1 MRKSPQDAGHAAI
14 PLLLLLVL
22 CVLFMALTPVASAL
36 SNAAESNDGYLAVS
50 AMHSSEDG
58 KVTDDDGRI
67 GNGHSGADHAE
78 PNDPFQNGITGG
90 AERGADD
97 ITHGAEDMARDI
109 GDAAQGEASM
119 EDGTADDGNSSG
131 ILPWIIASIVVVA
144 VVLVILALIPNK
156 NRSH

>member
-36 SNAAESNDGYLAVS
+36 SNASESNDGYLAVS

-78 PNDPFQNGITGG
+78 PNDPFQNGITDG
-90 AERGADD
+90 AVR
-97 ITHGAEDMARDI
+97 GAEDMVRDA
-109 GDAAQGEASM
+109 GDAVQHGEASM
-119 EDGTADDGNSSG
+119 ENGTADDGNSSG
-131 ILPWIIASIVVVA
+131 ILPWIIASVVTVA

-156 NRSH
+156 NKSH

>member
-22 CVLFMALTPVASAL
+22 CVLFMVLTPVASAL
-36 SNAAESNDGYLAVS
+36 SNASESNDGYLAVS

-90 AERGADD
+90 AERG
-97 ITHGAEDMARDI
+97 
-109 GDAAQGEASM
+109 
-119 EDGTADDGNSSG
+119 
-131 ILPWIIASIVVVA
+131 VA
-144 VVLVILALIPNK
+144 VQSVFAGVAAELDLVGERQSTTGIEDIITRA
-156 NRSH
+156 